1 MACDQLSGFEQN
13 SFRAEPE
20 ETENLVSFLESIR
33 KTENGVCVGIPEGVW
48 GKRACL
54 YSNWGDQCDSAGGLE
69 LALC

>member
-1 MACDQLSGFEQN
+1 MGMACDQLSGFEQN

-48 GKRACL
+48 GK
-54 YSNWGDQCDSAGGLE
+54 
-69 LALC
+69 